1 MWLLKN
7 VKKTLYRFK
16 TICYKVAVYH
26 RSPWWLTLD
35 DDIKWW
41 LKELQLLESKVHSAS
56 FSAPEVSSCSTRSIV
71 SRKVE
76 FERRTRNMADYY
88 LIMRS
93 TSLWSDVHTTVFI
106 KFVWKLHELISLFD
120 APSFLQTI
128 FIGHGP
134 SFKFQKMV
142 PEFENIELYNVMCGK
157 NHFFIFFWIPE
168 NMV

>member
-16 TICYKVAVYH
+16 TIFYKVAVYH
-26 RSPWWLTLD
+26 RRPWWLTLD

-93 TSLWSDVHTTVFI
+93 TSLWSDVHTTVFH
-106 KFVWKLHELISLFD
+106 KVCLKTPRVDFTVWCSFFFADNLYWPWAKLQISED
-120 APSFLQTI
+120 GAGVWEYRVIQC
-128 FIGHGP
+128 H
-134 SFKFQKMV
+134 V
-142 PEFENIELYNVMCGK
+142 
-157 NHFFIFFWIPE
+157 W
-168 NMV
+168 